1 MATATVPQEYRDLLD
16 ERPVLVSLAT
26 VQPDGQPQVTPVW
39 IDMEGDLL
47 RVNTVKGRQKHTNM
61 DERPMVTVLAI
72 DPDNAFRYIEVRG
85 RVTNITEEDG
95 NAHIDTLAKKYTG
108 DTYAWH
114 NDADT
119 RVVVYVE
126 PNKVFASG

>member
-1 MATATVPQEYRDLLD
+1 
-16 ERPVLVSLAT
+16 
-26 VQPDGQPQVTPVW
+26 
-39 IDMEGDLL
+39 
-47 RVNTVKGRQKHTNM
+47 M

-85 RVTNITEEDG
+85 RVTKITDEGG

-108 DTYAWH
+108 DLYAWH

-126 PNKVFASG
+126 PTKVFASG

>member
-1 MATATVPQEYRDLLD
+1 MVTVPQEYRDLLD

-26 VQPDGQPQVTPVW
+26 VQADSQPQVTPVW

-47 RVNTVKGRQKHTNM
+47 RLNTVKGRQKYVNM
-61 DERPMVTVLAI
+61 VERPMITVLAI

-85 RVTNITEEDG
+85 RVTSIVEEG
-95 NAHIDTLAKKYTG
+95 ANAHIDTLAKKYTG
-108 DTYAWH
+108 ADGYAWH

-119 RVVVYVE
+119 RVIAYVE
-126 PNKVFASG
+126 PTKVFAAG

>member
-1 MATATVPQEYRDLLD
+1 MATVPQEYRDLLD

-26 VQPDGQPQVTPVW
+26 VQPDGQPQVTPIW

-47 RVNTVKGRQKHTNM
+47 RINTVKGRQKYVNM

-85 RVTNITEEDG
+85 RVTKITEEGG

-108 DTYAWH
+108 ADYAWH
-114 NDADT
+114 NDTDT

-126 PNKVFASG
+126 PTRVFAAG